1 MTLSKLSARVAAQ
14 LSREAPDRH
23 IERVARDALIIAV
36 AATALQASNQPL
48 RRVAAVQR
56 VAQHYGARAVH
67 TADPN
72 GMTLGLRFTSG
83 RYTNAGDNVLYLV

>member
-1 MTLSKLSARVAAQ
+1 MSLAKLASRVAAQ
-14 LSREAPDRH
+14 LSREAPDMH

-36 AATALQASNQPL
+36 AAMALQSSNQPM

-56 VAQHYGARAVH
+56 VAQHYGATAVH
-67 TADPN
+67 ADDPH

-83 RYTNAGDNVLYLV
+83 LYTNAGGNVLYLV